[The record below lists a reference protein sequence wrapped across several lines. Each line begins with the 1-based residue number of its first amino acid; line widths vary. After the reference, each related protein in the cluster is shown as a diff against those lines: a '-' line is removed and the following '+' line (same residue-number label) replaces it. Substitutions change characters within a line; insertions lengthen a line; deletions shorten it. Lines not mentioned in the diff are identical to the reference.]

1 MWYRLYLAKMPKDEF
16 EAMKKMTFDEFYEK
30 YWDWEFA
37 WEKDLKWIYDFT
49 EQIYELGK
57 YVDYSEGMERVVFAD
72 EKLQNR
78 YWEYSFHELQ
88 KDVLKNIIEDYS
100 QKVAEYYKSLVTWIE
115 FPWFMIEDKKIKR
128 KNQMQRIFRH
138 LQQKSFDFGEK
149 KIWKKTRHWSKI
161 CFWRKPYNIDGGAI
175 TNSWEYEY
183 AIFELIRIY
192 REFDEEKYALLYYWY

>member
-1 MWYRLYLAKMPKDEF
+1 MPKEEF
-16 EAMKKMTFDEFYEK
+16 EKMKKMTFDEFYEK

-37 WEKDLKWIYDFT
+37 WEKDVKWIYDFT

-57 YVDYSEGMERVVFAD
+57 YVDYSEWMERVIFSD

-78 YWEYSFHELQ
+78 YSEYSFHELK

-100 QKVAEYYKSLVTWIE
+100 QKVAEYYKSLFEWTKEAHIFSMSLW
-115 FPWFMIEDKKIKR
+115 KYRLKR
-128 KNQMQRIFRH
+128 KEQMREIFRH
-138 LQQKSFDFGEK
+138 LQQRYYDFSWK
-149 KIWKKTRHWSKI
+149 KIYKKTRHSRKM
-161 CFWRKPYNIDGGAI
+161 FMWRKPFNIDWGTI

-192 REFDEEKYALLYYWY
+192 RGFDDTKYTLLYYWY